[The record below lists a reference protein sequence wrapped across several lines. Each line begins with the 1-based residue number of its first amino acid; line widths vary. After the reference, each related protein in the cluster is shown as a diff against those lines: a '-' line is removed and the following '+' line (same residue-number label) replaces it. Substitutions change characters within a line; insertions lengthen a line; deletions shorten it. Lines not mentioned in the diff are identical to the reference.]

1 MPQKRLPT
9 PRSTID
15 PAARDQFYAHANGHI
30 DSLNP
35 KFRNKAVV
43 TRELSVKI
51 INALQNKSSSEKD
64 HVRFSRW
71 CRQTFLL
78 RWIGGHQVLCDIKNM
93 KPVLLFE
100 DMYKVYFD
108 SHHQTAHS
116 GRDKCMEYI
125 SANYSWSNRSLLQIF
140 SSQCSACQTRKSIKI
155 PSVTKPIIALG
166 ISILSQCSRA
176 LFPSVIV
183 SSIRERERERE
194 TDTEDERNLDNDKLG
209 IVDVLKSSSGRSA
222 RSLSV
227 YLSGDLS
234 IT

>member
-1 MPQKRLPT
+1 MPQKRLSI

-15 PAARDQFYAHANGHI
+15 GTARDQFYARATSHI
-30 DSLNP
+30 DSFNP

-51 INALQNKSSSEKD
+51 TNALQKKSSSEKD

-71 CRQTFLL
+71 CRKTFLL
-78 RWIGGHQVLCDIKNM
+78 RRIGGHQVLCDITNM

-100 DMYKVYFD
+100 DMYEVYFD

-140 SSQCSACQTRKSIKI
+140 ISQCSACQTRKSIKI
-155 PSVTKPIIALG
+155 PSVSKPIIALG
-166 ISILSQCSRA
+166 MSIFFLNALVHYLHQSLSQ
-176 LFPSVIV
+176 VYE
-183 SSIRERERERE
+183 RERERERDRQ
-194 TDTEDERNLDNDKLG
+194 TSR
-209 IVDVLKSSSGRSA
+209 A
-222 RSLSV
+222 RE
-227 YLSGDLS
+227 
-234 IT
+234 I